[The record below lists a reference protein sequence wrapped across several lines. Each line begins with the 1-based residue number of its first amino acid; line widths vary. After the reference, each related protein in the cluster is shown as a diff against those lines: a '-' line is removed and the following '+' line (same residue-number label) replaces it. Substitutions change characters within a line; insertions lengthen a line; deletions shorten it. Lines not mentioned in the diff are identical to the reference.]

1 MNITLYGPETEK
13 YEHAN
18 ELSALPDCRYRNIC
32 IKGFSDYDSFISN
45 LGEGPPELVL
55 VTADGA
61 AGMEGVIAA
70 KSLLKNVPVVWFSND
85 SGFGAQSYRLGCA
98 YFHPKPVSAE
108 ILSAAIAKCV

>member
-1 MNITLYGPETEK
+1 
-13 YEHAN
+13 
-18 ELSALPDCRYRNIC
+18 
-32 IKGFSDYDSFISN
+32 
-45 LGEGPPELVL
+45 
-55 VTADGA
+55 
-61 AGMEGVIAA
+61 MEGVIAA